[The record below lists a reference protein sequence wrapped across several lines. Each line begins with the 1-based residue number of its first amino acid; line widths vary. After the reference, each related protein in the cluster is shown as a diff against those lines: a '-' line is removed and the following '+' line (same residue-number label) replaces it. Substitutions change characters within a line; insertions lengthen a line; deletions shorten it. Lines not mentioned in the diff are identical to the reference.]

1 MNQQK
6 SGRIKKTIAVLM
18 VIFFVISLTAVSA
31 SAAYRSG
38 DSRGSDQGAG
48 IAFMI
53 TVTGIAFV
61 ITVTIA
67 FVTGIMVMTGIAVVA
82 GKAAAGGTTGV
93 TAAAGGTTG
102 ADGAMAGVVA
112 GKKQVDE

>member
-38 DSRGSDQGAG
+38 DSRGSDQGDRDRVHDHG
-48 IAFMI
+48 DRDR
-53 TVTGIAFV
+53 VRDHGDNRV
-61 ITVTIA
+61 RDWDH
-67 FVTGIMVMTGIAVVA
+67 GDDWDR
-82 GKAAAGGTTGV
+82 GGGWKGCGRWNNWCHGCGWWNNWCRWGH
-93 TAAAGGTTG
+93 GGDRG
-102 ADGAMAGVVA
+102 W
-112 GKKQVDE
+112 